1 MEGAVLWA
9 SSLWLWLSLSL
20 LRGPGGQG
28 LSCNVTA
35 VDWAAEFE
43 AECLNLSGLGVRP
56 PRNGSL
62 RARRLAL
69 LDLSRNGLR
78 ELPPPGFFAQ
88 LPGLRV
94 LRAAGNPLGRVD
106 AALAA
111 LCVRVEADCS
121 CALAPW
127 LAAWP
132 ANCSDRPPARCL
144 GAPAA
149 AWRDLPAFLR
159 ARCAPGLRP
168 AAAGALAAGALL
180 LLALAAAAAALLAR
194 RARAGRRDAGKAAGA
209 RDAPG
214 PGAASQPRYSSR
226 DRGPRPRAPAPRRP
240 STPDYENMFVGD
252 PAAPR
257 QQDRLGAQQPP
268 EDGDLYMNYRSPDAD
283 CSPVY
288 CNLQAL
294 GRAAPGEEEY
304 VVPGR

>member
-1 MEGAVLWA
+1 MGLGPQFLFPGPSERAGCARGHAGPQGRPRPGEPRAQPRPRCGGGTRQAPRMEGAVLWA

-106 AALAA
+106 TALAA
-111 LCVRVEADCS
+111 
-121 CALAPW
+121 
-127 LAAWP
+127 
-132 ANCSDRPPARCL
+132 RC
-144 GAPAA
+144 
-149 AWRDLPAFLR
+149 
-159 ARCAPGLRP
+159 
-168 AAAGALAAGALL
+168 
-180 LLALAAAAAALLAR
+180 
-194 RARAGRRDAGKAAGA
+194 
-209 RDAPG
+209 
-214 PGAASQPRYSSR
+214 PRYSSR